1 MLNNVKL
8 IIWDWNGTLLNDVSV
23 CVEAM
28 NALLSERKLPL
39 LNESDYRDIFTFPVK
54 NYYQQLGFDF
64 NSEPF
69 EVPAMQFMDLY
80 RGKIHEAG
88 LQEGIITLL
97 RKMQQSGFVQVIL
110 SAMEQ
115 ELLNELLGHFL
126 IRNFFEFTYGIDNH
140 FGGGK
145 LERGLE
151 LMRQL
156 NISPSECLLIGDTE
170 HDAEV
175 ARALGCSCILFAGG
189 HQSEKVLQATGNRII
204 HQYSD
209 LLAYF

>member
-1 MLNNVKL
+1 MLSDVKL

-28 NALLSERKLPL
+28 NEMLSERKLAL
-39 LNESDYRDIFTFPVK
+39 LNESVYRDVFTFPVK
-54 NYYQQLGFDF
+54 NYYQKLGFDF

-69 EVPAMQFMDLY
+69 EIPAMQFMDLY
-80 RGKIHEAG
+80 RVKILEAG
-88 LQEGIITLL
+88 LQEGAVALM
-97 RKMQQSGFVQVIL
+97 KQMQRSGFRQVIL

-115 ELLNELLGHFL
+115 ELLLELLDHFQ
-126 IRNFFEFTYGIDNH
+126 IRNFFDFTYGIDNH

-151 LMRQL
+151 LMRQMHV
-156 NISPSECLLIGDTE
+156 SPSECLLIGDTE

-175 ARALGCSCILFAGG
+175 ASALGCRCLLFGGG
-189 HQSEKVLQATGNRII
+189 HQSEPVLQATGNRII

-209 LLAYF
+209 LLACF